1 MSRGYEQ
8 CDVVTDQFFVGSLK
22 KGTRKAYGYDG
33 STMQF
38 TGDNQFSFSFDDFLD
53 NSVRK
58 ITWVSFSLISCFYF
72 IVATLP

>member
-8 CDVVTDQFFVGSLK
+8 CDVVTDQYFVGSLK
-22 KGTRKAYGYDG
+22 KGPRKAYGYYG

-38 TGDNQFSFSFDDFLD
+38 IGDNQFSFSFDDFLD

-58 ITWVSFSLISCFYF
+58 IT
-72 IVATLP
+72 